1 MEYGQFCPVAKAME
15 ILGEK
20 WTLLIIRELLMGGTR
35 FNELQRGLSLISPT
49 ILTKR
54 LNALE
59 EAGLLMRKKIPGQRG
74 YEYFLTEAGKALLPL
89 LKELGEW
96 SMRWVRGP
104 LLDADLDVELL
115 MLYLQRSVQ
124 PDKLIGQETVVR
136 FQFTD
141 LSKYRDWWMI
151 VKDNNVDLCIRD
163 PGKDVDIYFT
173 VDLRTMTEVWMG
185 DISYKQVTSDGR
197 MKVVGHPA
205 LTRDIS
211 SWLAPSIFAG
221 IRPASEI

>member
-1 MEYGQFCPVAKAME
+1 
-15 ILGEK
+15 
-20 WTLLIIRELLMGGTR
+20 
-35 FNELQRGLSLISPT
+35 
-49 ILTKR
+49 
-54 LNALE
+54 
-59 EAGLLMRKKIPGQRG
+59 
-74 YEYFLTEAGKALLPL
+74 
-89 LKELGEW
+89 
-96 SMRWVRGP
+96 MRWVRGP

-124 PDKLIGQETVVR
+124 PEKLIGQETVLR

-141 LSKYRDWWMI
+141 LGKYRDWWMV

-185 DISYKQVTSDGR
+185 DASYKQVTADGR

>member
-49 ILTKR
+49 MLTKR
-54 LNALE
+54 LNDLE
-59 EAGLLMRKKIPGQRG
+59 DAGLLMRKKIPGQRG

-124 PDKLIGQETVVR
+124 PEKLIGQETVLR

-141 LSKYRDWWMI
+141 LGKYRDWWMV

-185 DISYKQVTSDGR
+185 DASYRQVTADGR